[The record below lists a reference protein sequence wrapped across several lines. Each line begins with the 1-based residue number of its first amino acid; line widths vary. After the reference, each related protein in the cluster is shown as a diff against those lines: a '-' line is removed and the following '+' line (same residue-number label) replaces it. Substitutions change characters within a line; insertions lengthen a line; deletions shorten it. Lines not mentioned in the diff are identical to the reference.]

1 MPRLSADVR
10 RTQLLEA
17 ALTVAEDRGIGDVSL
32 RRVAGAAGVSLGL
45 LHYRFAD
52 KDELITAM
60 ADALIGQ
67 ISEGLRL
74 AFGQI
79 AGAPHRHGVAG
90 LRRVLQTG
98 SGP

>member
-17 ALTVAEDRGIGDVSL
+17 ALAVAEDRGIGDVSL

-52 KDELITAM
+52 KA
-60 ADALIGQ
+60 
-67 ISEGLRL
+67 SSS
-74 AFGQI
+74 
-79 AGAPHRHGVAG
+79 
-90 LRRVLQTG
+90 RRW
-98 SGP
+98 PMP